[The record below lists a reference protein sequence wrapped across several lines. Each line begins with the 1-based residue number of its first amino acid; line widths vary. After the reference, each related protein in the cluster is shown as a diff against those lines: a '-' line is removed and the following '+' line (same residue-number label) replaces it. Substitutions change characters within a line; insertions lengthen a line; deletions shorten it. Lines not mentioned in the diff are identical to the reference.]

1 MTPADT
7 VFKRALGR
15 FDNLPPHEQVIWD
28 DMQVQVLRA
37 VATEFLKHRGVA
49 LIGDPSLVEYA
60 IDRACGEIAPVWVPL
75 LEGEGKPKRGRP
87 QVDYNTRIIYAAA
100 FSLFTA
106 EGKSHSAAAKQAAQ
120 FLGEPATKDRV
131 EKNLKAWLRKA
142 SAAVAARGGCPKLRR
157 FLWDTL
163 FVVADELRAIAS
175 ELEADRAAEV
185 ARRKSS
191 RHVSFIGAAPPRS
204 LSSPK

>member
-1 MTPADT
+1 MTGADT
-7 VFKRALGR
+7 VFKRAKER
-15 FDNLPPHEQVIWD
+15 FDNLPPHEQVAWD
-28 DMQVQVLRA
+28 DIQAKVLRA
-37 VATEFLKHRGVA
+37 VAAEYLKHRGVT

-60 IDRACGEIAPVWVPL
+60 IDQACGEIAPVWVPL
-75 LEGEGKPKRGRP
+75 LEGEGKPQRGRP

-100 FSLFTA
+100 FSLFTT

-120 FLGEPATKDRV
+120 FLGAPATKDRV

-142 SAAVAARGGCPKLRR
+142 SAAVHARGGCPKLRR

-163 FVVADELRAIAS
+163 FAVAEELRVIAAD
-175 ELEADRAAEV
+175 LEAERAAEA

-191 RHVSFIGAAPPRS
+191 RHISFIGAAAPRS
-204 LSSPK
+204 LPSPK